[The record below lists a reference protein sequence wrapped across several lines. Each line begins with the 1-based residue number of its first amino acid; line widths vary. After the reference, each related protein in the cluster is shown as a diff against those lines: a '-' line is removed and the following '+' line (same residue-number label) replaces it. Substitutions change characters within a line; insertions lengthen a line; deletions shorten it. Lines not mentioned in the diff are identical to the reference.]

1 MEDSGPVVADEKLME
16 GSKDVA
22 IGGSELVLKHVN
34 SLKIDLFRKLLV
46 YHVAGRVMELP
57 SQDILPGGGG
67 EPEAKAH
74 LVNASNSNANT

>member
-34 SLKIDLFRKLLV
+34 SLKRDLFREK
-46 YHVAGRVMELP
+46 
-57 SQDILPGGGG
+57 
-67 EPEAKAH
+67 
-74 LVNASNSNANT
+74 

>member
-34 SLKIDLFRKLLV
+34 SLKRDLFREKCRNISMSCLRMCHGATLSR
-46 YHVAGRVMELP
+46 YSPRRWW
-57 SQDILPGGGG
+57 
-67 EPEAKAH
+67 
-74 LVNASNSNANT
+74 